1 MSDTCIKFENVS
13 KVYRMGVIGAGTLR
27 GDLQS
32 LFAKMRG
39 KPDPNEEIGARKSK
53 NGKFYALN
61 NVSFEVKKGETLGL
75 IGKNGAGKSTLLKL
89 LSKVTTPTSGVISYN
104 GKISSLLEI
113 GTGFHS
119 ELTGRENIFL
129 NGAILGMTKQEI
141 AEKMDAI
148 IEYSGIGEFIDT
160 PAKRY
165 SSGMYVKLAFAVAAN
180 LNSDI
185 LIMDEVLSVGDGL
198 FRKKSIDTLLSAA
211 NDEGRTVICVSH
223 NMNTIRKLC
232 SRCIV
237 LDEGQIIY
245 DGETDK
251 AINIYNANILGSHD
265 LEHSFS
271 SYVRMRGLTLEA
283 TLEKSKTKK
292 LDESKFEFEL
302 TLNAKRALG
311 DLYVGFSIFSIDG
324 NNLGTT
330 NTAKPFMLKQGENK
344 VITKMNLDKLSNG
357 EYYLRFML
365 YSLNE
370 TGGVTYVDIVP
381 EMQWINI
388 SKDKILLAK
397 AFGNVLFDNMEI
409 KDISSQS

>member
-1 MSDTCIKFENVS
+1 MSETCIKFENVS

-32 LFAKMRG
+32 LFAKIAK
-39 KPDPNEEIGARKSK
+39 KPDPNQEIGEKRQK
-53 NGKFYALN
+53 NGKFYALKD
-61 NVSFEVKKGETLGL
+61 VSFEVKKGETLGI
-75 IGKNGAGKSTLLKL
+75 IGKDGAGKSTLLKL
-89 LSKVTTPTSGVISYN
+89 LSKVTSPTTGEISYN

-113 GTGFHS
+113 GTGFHP
-119 ELTGRENIFL
+119 ELTGRENVFL

-141 AEKMDAI
+141 TAKMDDI

-211 NDEGRTVICVSH
+211 NDEGRTVLCVSH

-237 LDEGQIIY
+237 LDEGQIIF
-245 DGETDK
+245 DGDTDK
-251 AINIYNANILGSHD
+251 AINIYNANVLGSHD
-265 LEHSFS
+265 AEHSFT
-271 SYVRMRGLTLEA
+271 SYTRMRGLTMEA
-283 TLEKSKTKK
+283 MLEKSR
-292 LDESKFEFEL
+292 LEILGESEFL
-302 TLNAKRALG
+302 FDLKLNAKRQLEG
-311 DLYVGFSIFSIDG
+311 LYVGFSIFSIDG

-330 NTAKPFMLKQGENK
+330 NTGKAFSLNEGENT
-344 VITKMNLDKLSNG
+344 ITLKMNLASLANG

-365 YSLNE
+365 YTLNQ
-370 TGGVTYVDIVP
+370 TGGITYVDIVP
-381 EMQWINI
+381 EMQWVNI
-388 SKDKILLAK
+388 CRDRVLLAK
-397 AFGNVLFDNMEI
+397 AFGNVLFDNMELVNQ
-409 KDISSQS
+409 K

>member
-1 MSDTCIKFENVS
+1 MIMSDTCIKFENVS
-13 KVYRMGVIGAGTLR
+13 KVYRRGVIGAGTLR

-39 KPDPNEEIGARKSK
+39 KPDPNQEIGNKTTK
-53 NGKFYALN
+53 NGKFYALRN
-61 NVSFEVKKGETLGL
+61 ISFEVGRGETLGI

-89 LSKVTTPTSGVISYN
+89 LSNVTAPTNGEIKYN

-113 GTGFHS
+113 GTGFHP
-119 ELTGRENIFL
+119 ELTGRENVYL
-129 NGAILGMTKQEI
+129 NGAILGMTKREI
-141 AEKMDAI
+141 AAKMNDI

-211 NDEGRTVICVSH
+211 NDEGRTVLCVSH

-237 LDEGQIIY
+237 LDEGQIIF

-251 AINIYNANILGSHD
+251 AINIYNANVLGSHE
-265 LEHSFS
+265 LEHNFEG
-271 SYVRMRGLTLEA
+271 YVRMRGLTAEA
-283 TLEKSKTKK
+283 VLQKTR
-292 LDESKFEFEL
+292 LQILGENKFSL
-302 TLNAKRALG
+302 TLNINAKRQLDG
-311 DLYVGFSIFSIDG
+311 LYVGFSIFSVDG

-330 NTAKPFMLKQGENK
+330 STADKINFSQGEN
-344 VITKMNLDKLSNG
+344 VVNVKMNLDCLTNG

-365 YSLNE
+365 YSLNK
-370 TGGVTYVDIVP
+370 TGGITYVDVVP
-381 EMQWINI
+381 EMQWINVYR
-388 SKDKILLAK
+388 DKALAK
-397 AFGNVLFDNMEI
+397 AFGNVLFDNLQLI
-409 KDISSQS
+409 DSD